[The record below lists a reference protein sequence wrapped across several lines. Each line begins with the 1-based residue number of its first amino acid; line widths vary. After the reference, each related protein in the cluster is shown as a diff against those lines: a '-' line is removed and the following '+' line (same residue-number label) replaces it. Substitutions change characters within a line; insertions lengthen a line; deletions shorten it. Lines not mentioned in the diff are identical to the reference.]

1 MTHSL
6 QVAGTGS
13 SRSRR
18 YADLLG
24 SEGWLSR
31 VPTAMRDALLSEAIW
46 HSQVAGDVFIR
57 SGDAY
62 GGMFGIA
69 TGMAEVSF
77 LDAHPDTPALHIVRR
92 GFWAGYRPLIGRSR
106 DISVRARTDLVWA
119 LVPQAALERM
129 LAAEPGW
136 WRYLMELSE
145 DNVETVSWAFA
156 DLTFQDSLK
165 RAAAVL
171 LRLGGC
177 RAAQLNPADLLPIE
191 VAQGEL
197 AAMAVM
203 SRNTLNRALGR
214 LEEAGLIRVSYR
226 SIQLRDAAALRV
238 LLED

>member
-1 MTHSL
+1 
-6 QVAGTGS
+6 
-13 SRSRR
+13 
-18 YADLLG
+18 
-24 SEGWLSR
+24 
-31 VPTAMRDALLSEAIW
+31 MRNAFLSEAIW
-46 HSQVAGDVFIR
+46 YSQVAGDVFIR

-69 TGMAEVSF
+69 TGVAEVSF
-77 LDAHPDTPALHIVRR
+77 LDEHPDTPALHIVRL

-156 DLTFQDSLK
+156 DLTFQGSLK
-165 RAAAVL
+165 RAVAVL

-177 RAAQLNPADLLPIE
+177 RTSDVDPAERIAID

-197 AAMAVM
+197 AAMSAM

-214 LEEAGLIRVSYR
+214 LEEAGLISVSYR
-226 SIQLRDAAALRV
+226 SIQLRDPAALRA